1 MSTLTTLILIA
12 SGIAFD
18 PNMGSELMMTTK
30 NCLVRSGADLSYYE
44 IAVLPEGAIVR
55 TFPERNLGQ
64 FVAVKMV
71 GGELGTF
78 KNITCDIEL
87 INTTSEAFDQ
97 EAMTYTARKG
107 DKAALRQIG
116 VEPGKSVSRYK
127 GAPLTSGQVYKV
139 LGVSVENERAIQRT
153 ILEMAMPE
161 SSFAF
166 VLQSNLVEA
175 PEGAVE
181 KSNNPLFQ
189 AQTSE
194 ETIVQFR
201 KKEEERR
208 SRGRTTLKLAEEE
221 RRLAEQQA
229 QKEREEEERR
239 LAQEEEQRQKE
250 EAQRLAQLE
259 EEKRLVEQRA
269 QEEREEEERRL
280 AQEEKRWQLEEKA
293 ADQPDVEIAAQ
304 ESTPLSEQSV
314 AAPQEESDSTDET
327 KVWDGVP
334 VTLPEAWSA
343 LESAW
348 KTMVEGPVLE
358 AEPEPLKREFEAL
371 ANQTDNEIIA
381 SQAKR
386 LLEAIDLFKLIQTEE
401 RKFIELQARL
411 GQLESDV
418 AARQKLALSRT
429 DLDFV
434 GILSTSKAYD
444 GKPGANGRPR
454 PLLLR
459 LRDPV
464 SQPHGGLSQPKRA
477 PERAVVATFSEPSF
491 DWDLWNPWSQSV
503 GCTPTPS
510 RWHP

>member
-12 SGIAFD
+12 SGIVFD
-18 PNMGSELMMTTK
+18 PNAGSELMMTTK

-55 TFPERNLGQ
+55 TFPEQNRGQ
-64 FVAVKMV
+64 FVAIKMV

-97 EAMTYTARKG
+97 KAMTYTARKG

-116 VEPGKSVSRYK
+116 VEAGKSVSRYK
-127 GAPLTSGQVYKV
+127 GAQLTSGQVYKI

-153 ILEMAMPE
+153 ILEIAMPE

-166 VLQSNLVEA
+166 VLQSDLVEA
-175 PEGAVE
+175 PEEAVQR
-181 KSNNPLFQ
+181 SNSPLFQ

-194 ETIVQFR
+194 EIIVEFR

-208 SRGRTTLKLAEEE
+208 
-221 RRLAEQQA
+221 Q
-229 QKEREEEERR
+229 
-239 LAQEEEQRQKE
+239 
-250 EAQRLAQLE
+250 AQLE
-259 EEKRLVEQRA
+259 EEKRLVEQKA
-269 QEEREEEERRL
+269 QQEREEEERRL
-280 AQEEKRWQLEEKA
+280 ALEEERRQEQEARRLAEELKIKEQQELDRQKEEEFRQLEEQQGEQTEVK
-293 ADQPDVEIAAQ
+293 PDPST
-304 ESTPLSEQSV
+304 STPPAEEEVEEPQGESES
-314 AAPQEESDSTDET
+314 SDEI
-327 KVWDGVP
+327 KVWDGAP

-348 KTMVEGPVLE
+348 KAMVKGPILE
-358 AEPEPLKREFEAL
+358 AEPKPLRGEFESL
-371 ANQTDNEIIA
+371 ANQTDNEVIS

-386 LLEAIDLFKLIQTEE
+386 LVEAIDLLALIQMEE
-401 RKFIELQARL
+401 QKFIELQARL

-434 GILSTSKAYD
+434 GILSASKAYD
-444 GKPGANGRPR
+444 GKPGANGQPR

-464 SQPHGGLSQPKRA
+464 SQRTVVYLNPKGPLSEQLWQLSRNQ
-477 PERAVVATFSEPSF
+477 AVIGISGIRGANLLGVPQLQA
-491 DWDLWNPWSQSV
+491 V
-503 GCTPTPS
+503 GTLEVLGAK
-510 RWHP
+510 

>member
-208 SRGRTTLKLAEEE
+208 QAQLEEE

-239 LAQEEEQRQKE
+239 LALE

-280 AQEEKRWQLEEKA
+280 AQEEKRWQLEEQA

-304 ESTPLSEQSV
+304 ESTPPSEQSV

-464 SQPHGGLSQPKRA
+464 SQRTVVYLKPKGPLSEQLWQLSRNQALIGISGTRGANLLGVPQLQ
-477 PERAVVATFSEPSF
+477 AVGTLEVLAAE
-491 DWDLWNPWSQSV
+491 
-503 GCTPTPS
+503 
-510 RWHP
+510 

>member
-1 MSTLTTLILIA
+1 MSTFTTLILIA
-12 SGIAFD
+12 SGIVFD
-18 PNMGSELMMTTK
+18 PNAGSELMMTTK

-55 TFPERNLGQ
+55 TFPEQNRGQ
-64 FVAVKMV
+64 FVAIKMV

-116 VEPGKSVSRYK
+116 VEAGKSVSRYK
-127 GAPLTSGQVYKV
+127 GAQLTSGQVYKI
-139 LGVSVENERAIQRT
+139 LSVSVENERAIQRT
-153 ILEMAMPE
+153 ILEIAMPE

-166 VLQSNLVEA
+166 VLQSDLVEA
-175 PEGAVE
+175 PEEAVQR
-181 KSNNPLFQ
+181 SNSPLFQ

-194 ETIVQFR
+194 KIIVEFR

-208 SRGRTTLKLAEEE
+208 QAQLEEE
-221 RRLAEQQA
+221 RRLVEQKA
-229 QKEREEEERR
+229 QQEREEEERR
-239 LAQEEEQRQKE
+239 LA
-250 EAQRLAQLE
+250 L
-259 EEKRLVEQRA
+259 
-269 QEEREEEERRL
+269 EEERR
-280 AQEEKRWQLEEKA
+280 QEEEARRLAEELKIKEQQELDRQNELLQKEEERRQLEEQQGEQTEVK
-293 ADQPDVEIAAQ
+293 PTPST
-304 ESTPLSEQSV
+304 STPPAEEEV
-314 AAPQEESDSTDET
+314 EAPQGESESSDET
-327 KVWDGVP
+327 KVWDGAP

-348 KTMVEGPVLE
+348 KAMVKGPILE
-358 AEPEPLKREFEAL
+358 AEPKPLRGEFESL
-371 ANQTDNEIIA
+371 ANQTDNEVIS

-386 LLEAIDLFKLIQTEE
+386 LVEAIDLFALIQMEE
-401 RKFIELQARL
+401 QKFIELQARL

-434 GILSTSKAYD
+434 GILSASKAYD
-444 GKPGANGRPR
+444 GKPGANGQPR

-464 SQPHGGLSQPKRA
+464 SQRTVVYLNPKGPLSEQLWQLSRNQ
-477 PERAVVATFSEPSF
+477 AVIGISGTRGANLLGVPQLQE
-491 DWDLWNPWSQSV
+491 V
-503 GCTPTPS
+503 GTLEVLGAK
-510 RWHP
+510 